1 MAHFHRNVCFSWD
14 GSADEAIEELLRR
27 EKKSQFRSR
36 TASREEC
43 TGRAF
48 GGAVSAVGWTS
59 KSRAARPIRNC
70 LASNRSSVL
79 DPPSLLPITTGGE
92 SSVESVNAPTPTPC
106 NGRRTTCATRCERRE
121 VVEAQLLV
129 DALFYHESF
138 EIIAINAAIA
148 VLENAMRCFA
158 PDASELAHVPCCA
171 RTRACVLQ
179 IARAYVLQIARA
191 YVLQMAHPSTHLRR
205 RRRRQ

>member
-1 MAHFHRNVCFSWD
+1 MKRLKSSCA
-14 GSADEAIEELLRR
+14 
-27 EKKSQFRSR
+27 EKKTTQFRSR
-36 TASREEC
+36 TALREEC

-48 GGAVSAVGWTS
+48 GGAVSAVGWMS

-92 SSVESVNAPTPTPC
+92 SSVESVSAPTPTPC

-129 DALFYHESF
+129 DALFHHESF
-138 EIIAINAAIA
+138 EIIASHAAIA
-148 VLENAMRCFA
+148 VLEN
-158 PDASELAHVPCCA
+158 
-171 RTRACVLQ
+171 
-179 IARAYVLQIARA
+179 
-191 YVLQMAHPSTHLRR
+191 
-205 RRRRQ
+205 